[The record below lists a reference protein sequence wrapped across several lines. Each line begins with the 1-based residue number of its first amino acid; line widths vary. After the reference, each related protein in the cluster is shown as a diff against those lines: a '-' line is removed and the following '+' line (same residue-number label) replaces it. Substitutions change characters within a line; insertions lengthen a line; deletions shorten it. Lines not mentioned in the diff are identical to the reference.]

1 MIELNYKVYGQGEAL
16 IILHGLFGSLDNWVS
31 HARSLS
37 EEYSVYL
44 IDQRNHGKS
53 PHEDEWNY
61 PVMAEDLYDFMNQQG
76 IYRAHLLGHSMGGK
90 TVMEFSRHY
99 PEMIEKLIVADMTP
113 KQYSPHHTE
122 ILETL
127 ISLDLSA
134 LDSRRDAKAK
144 LEERIDDPSVVQ
156 FLLKSLGRN
165 EDKAFRW
172 KFNLQVIYDKYE
184 RVLDAI
190 DFDDEVD
197 VPSLFIYGG
206 ESPYL
211 QEADKAN
218 IQEIFPE
225 ASFHKLEGAGHWV
238 HAEKPTEFLAQIQKY
253 LAS

>member
-37 EEYSVYL
+37 EDYSVFL
-44 IDQRNHGKS
+44 LDQRNHGKS
-53 PHEDEWNY
+53 PHVDEWNY
-61 PVMAEDLYDFMNQQG
+61 PAMAEDLYDFMNQHG
-76 IYRAHLLGHSMGGK
+76 IYQAHLLGHSMGGK
-90 TVMEFSRHY
+90 TVMEFAKHY
-99 PEMIEKLIVADMTP
+99 PEMIDKLIVADMTHKHYP
-113 KQYSPHHTE
+113 PHHTE

-127 ISLDLSA
+127 ISLDLSK
-134 LDSRRDAKAK
+134 LDSRKEAKSK
-144 LEERIDDPSVVQ
+144 LEERLDDPSVVQ

-172 KFNLQVIYDKYE
+172 KFNLQVIYDNYE

-190 DFDDEVD
+190 AFEEEVD
-197 VPSLFIYGG
+197 LPTLFIYGG
-206 ESPYL
+206 ESTYL
-211 QEADKAN
+211 QEEDKEPMH
-218 IQEIFPE
+218 EIFPE

-238 HAEKPTEFLAQIQKY
+238 HAEKPVEFLTQIKKY